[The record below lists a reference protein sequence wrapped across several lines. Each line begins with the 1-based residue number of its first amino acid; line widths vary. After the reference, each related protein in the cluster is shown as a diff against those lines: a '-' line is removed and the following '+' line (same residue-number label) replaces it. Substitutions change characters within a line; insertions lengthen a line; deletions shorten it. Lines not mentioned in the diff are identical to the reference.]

1 MEKDLKL
8 DKDDYEI
15 IHKEK
20 IAGCN
25 LFNLTNKKLRD
36 WGMAGG
42 PARRLLNFTSEI
54 KEKTSRAFSLTNMS
68 SEILAS
74 NNEYIFSETL
84 ESNNEYIFSVTPVS
98 GHVYFE

>member
-1 MEKDLKL
+1 LDTLTKIKKYKTKELINYLCMEKDLKL
-8 DKDDYEI
+8 DKDDYKI

-25 LFNLTNKKLRD
+25 LFNLTNKELRD

-54 KEKTSRAFSLTNMS
+54 KEKMSRAFSLTNMS
-68 SEILAS
+68 S
-74 NNEYIFSETL
+74 
-84 ESNNEYIFSVTPVS
+84 
-98 GHVYFE
+98 